1 MVVEGDALKAP
12 KLSVLGGRN
21 LFLCFEQGKA
31 RTSMLLLSAE
41 VSQMQT
47 VWELSWEAA
56 ARLKG
61 RARNG
66 LEVCVVGGRPA
77 LCEKKG

>member
-31 RTSMLLLSAE
+31 RTSFCLVPKLLLSAE

-47 VWELSWEAA
+47 VWELS
-56 ARLKG
+56 
-61 RARNG
+61 
-66 LEVCVVGGRPA
+66 
-77 LCEKKG
+77 

>member
-47 VWELSWEAA
+47 VWELS
-56 ARLKG
+56 
-61 RARNG
+61 
-66 LEVCVVGGRPA
+66 
-77 LCEKKG
+77 